1 MTLLG
6 LYQLIADVKYDAFGD
21 VSSNRRWIVSY
32 GTMVQMLLG
41 LYQLIADGSDVVVMV
56 WEGHEHGRV

>member
-1 MTLLG
+1 M
-6 LYQLIADVKYDAFGD
+6 YEAFGA
-21 VSSNRRWIVSY
+21 VSANRRCIVSD

-56 WEGHEHGRV
+56 WEGHKHGRV